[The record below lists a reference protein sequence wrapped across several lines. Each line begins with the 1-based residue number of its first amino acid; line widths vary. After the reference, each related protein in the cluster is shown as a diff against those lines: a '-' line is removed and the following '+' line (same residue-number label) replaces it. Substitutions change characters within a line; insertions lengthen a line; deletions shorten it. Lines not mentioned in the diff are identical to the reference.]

1 MSGIE
6 RGYVEILVH
15 TSAPSRGPD
24 DARYRALAQTYLDFE
39 PANRT
44 VLGGLPKNEGHYE
57 QINSD
62 VQCEPDSQASYR
74 PDDEPDTV
82 PSSLASSQNAQLSQ
96 ISLSQALDSTDL
108 SFNSVLDNADSP
120 VFRERLV
127 TRPHLSTGA
136 HSQTET
142 QDSTDSWQQPPS
154 TIADSQ
160 PENNPALEAYSSP
173 TEALELF
180 LHRMEGPPDP
190 SLGASP
196 LDPDKRPMAT
206 FPAESSAELKTAKRP
221 SSPPGSPL
229 PIAHKPTELKS
240 LEPRGHDKVIRLV
253 QNQLDTRKRKHST
266 LSSDPTQISSSPQEQ
281 RATKSHSSVL
291 AKATKCKA
299 AAHQIDSSPP
309 DATQSKESASTPTP
323 TQSSSISSSLRAS
336 YASVLEIR
344 APPPIASVSNLT
356 LDMLRTP
363 SLDQLA
369 KKMPL
374 HILYRPQSETRE
386 LRAMERGYWLLT
398 CETWNEDLQR
408 RTWDCLGNFV
418 GKGQAGWAVWC
429 VREEGFGSLRVY
441 CWGAIVG
448 HIYLLLYM
456 ASESKIKGTG
466 ACWVGGDGQ
475 AVITMP
481 S

>member
-1 MSGIE
+1 M
-6 RGYVEILVH
+6 EILVH

-39 PANRT
+39 QANRI
-44 VLGGLPKNEGHYE
+44 VLGGQPKSDGHDE
-57 QINSD
+57 QTNGE
-62 VQCEPDSQASYR
+62 VQREPESQASYR
-74 PDDEPDTV
+74 PDDEPETM
-82 PSSLASSQNAQLSQ
+82 PSSLASSQNAQRNQ

-120 VFRERLV
+120 VFRERLA
-127 TRPHLSTGA
+127 TRSQLPTGMLA
-136 HSQTET
+136 QTET

-173 TEALELF
+173 TKALERF
-180 LHRMEGPPDP
+180 LHRMDGPKDP
-190 SLGASP
+190 SFGASRLHP
-196 LDPDKRPMAT
+196 GKPTGTT
-206 FPAESSAELKTAKRP
+206 FPAESPIELEATGMPRL
-221 SSPPGSPL
+221 SPGSPL
-229 PIAHKPTELKS
+229 PIAHEPTGLKS
-240 LEPRGHDKVIRLV
+240 HAPRGRKKDVPYT
-253 QNQLDTRKRKHST
+253 QNQLETRKRKQST
-266 LSSDPTQISSSPQEQ
+266 LSSNPTQISSSLPEK
-281 RATKSHSSVL
+281 RSKNAHSNVL
-291 AKATKCKA
+291 ANATRSKM
-299 AAHQIDSSPP
+299 AHQIESSPP
-309 DATQSKESASTPTP
+309 EATQPKEVASIPTP
-323 TQSSSISSSLRAS
+323 TQSSSVLSSSRAS
-336 YASVLEIR
+336 YASALEIR
-344 APPPIASVSNLT
+344 APPPIASVSKLT

-374 HILYRPQSETRE
+374 HILYRPQTETRE
-386 LRAMERGYWLLT
+386 LRAMERGYWLLP
-398 CETWNEDLQR
+398 CKTWNEDLQR

-418 GKGQAGWAVWC
+418 GKGQAGWGVWC
-429 VREEGFGSLRVY
+429 VREEYLGSLRVY

-466 ACWVGGDGQ
+466 ASWVGGDGQ
-475 AVITMP
+475 AVVTMP